1 MFLAVS
7 ITVLYVIFVWLVF
20 FKFKWLK
27 FNIAWGIVSFWIG
40 VHILLLFV
48 ISLRF
53 FQPYSTD
60 GHIVHHTIQLVP
72 RLTEPTLLTEVLV
85 EANTPVKAGQP
96 LFQFDK
102 TIYQARVDQQ
112 AAQLAAA
119 KQNVLVLQA
128 DVAAAQENVK
138 LAQANE
144 AFAAAQKKRYQDLVK
159 QGAGRAEQLDRWTD
173 ELEKSQAQVA
183 EAKANLQK
191 AQLTFESQI
200 NGVNTN
206 VAEAEAQLAQAQYY
220 LEQTTLKAPED
231 GFITNLQA
239 RPGLVVGNRRIGAI
253 AALVAD
259 ENPYLLASFYQEHL
273 KFVEPGQPT
282 EIALDIYPGQIL
294 TGKVEAIWWATG
306 QGQYRPSGRIPN
318 FLVPNKP
325 QGHFA
330 VQITFD
336 NAEQIHLPAG
346 THGAVTIFTGRGKPF
361 AVLRRIGIRIYT
373 WANWIYPFDFL

>member
-318 FLVPNKP
+318 FLV
-325 QGHFA
+325 
-330 VQITFD
+330 
-336 NAEQIHLPAG
+336 
-346 THGAVTIFTGRGKPF
+346 
-361 AVLRRIGIRIYT
+361 
-373 WANWIYPFDFL
+373 